1 MQQVLSH
8 EVPFQSVQKA
18 LVQSFADVF
27 GSQPCWIDKED
38 LNTMILNLSTQ
49 EKEKELS
56 QNLTAK

>member
-1 MQQVLSH
+1 MQRVLSH

-27 GSQPCWIDKED
+27 GSQPRWIDKED